1 MFELQLKGR
10 LYLLKLIILLDFTNL
25 NLTPKSRCKSLE
37 KKDISLFLV
46 TNLEIILTMSN
57 FIYLAPHNRKY
68 KSSLIIHSQGLRLM
82 IISRF

>member
-37 KKDISLFLV
+37 KGDFLIPW
-46 TNLEIILTMSN
+46 NKFRN
-57 FIYLAPHNRKY
+57 NIYNVKFY
-68 KSSLIIHSQGLRLM
+68 TSCTS
-82 IISRF
+82 

>member
-37 KKDISLFLV
+37 KKEISLFLG
-46 TNLEIILTMSN
+46 TNLEIIFTMSN
-57 FIYLAPHNRKY
+57 FTHLALHNRKH
-68 KSSLIIHSQGLRLM
+68 KPSSITPPKVYIDDNL
-82 IISRF
+82 